1 MAEVK
6 KLCARFSHCKDFT
19 LRVHPGVLNLAHS
32 QTQKATLKVV
42 ILTERR
48 NAETAEEAFQ
58 GCPLLNKI

>member
-32 QTQKATLKVV
+32 QRPKT
-42 ILTERR
+42 
-48 NAETAEEAFQ
+48 
-58 GCPLLNKI
+58 PL